1 MGAGQTPLEAAIA
14 AGKQENIA
22 KGEMPYCMNIYIS
35 VLERVVGACKW
46 KGDTPI
52 WAMRWSVY

>member
-1 MGAGQTPLEAAIA
+1 MYVAYVHTIYVF
-14 AGKQENIA
+14 NIIYH
-22 KGEMPYCMNIYIS
+22 MYCIS